1 MNHPSIN
8 CVGSIGRVQRSSGAA
23 FARQSRWLASLLVM
37 LLAQPALAA
46 DPPAA
51 RQPPDPQKL
60 LAAQR
65 EAMSRLSMLHG
76 TWRGPAVTTTP
87 DGHTHEV
94 IQTERVGPFLDGTL
108 LVVEGRAYAADGSVP
123 FNAMGVISYDAMR
136 RGYRMR
142 SYAQGFAGDYD
153 VEVTPTGFRWE
164 IPAGPMKMRYEAKVT
179 DGTWTETGERIVG
192 DAPPVKFFEM
202 KLRRIG
208 DTDWPAAGPVP
219 RQ

>member
-1 MNHPSIN
+1 MSNDSLDP
-8 CVGSIGRVQRSSGAA
+8 VGAIDRVDRDSSVGAVRRSLGV
-23 FARQSRWLASLLVM
+23 LV
-37 LLAQPALAA
+37 LLALTLTQPALAA

-65 EAMSRLSMLHG
+65 EAMSRLAMLHG

-94 IQTERVGPFLDGTL
+94 TQTERVGPFLDGTL
-108 LVVEGRAYAADGSVP
+108 LIVEGRAYAPDGSVP

-142 SYAQGFAGDYD
+142 SYAQGFSGDYD

-164 IPAGPMKMRYEAKVT
+164 IPAGPMKMRYEAKVS
-179 DGTWTETGERIVG
+179 DGVWTETGERIVG
-192 DAPPVKFFEM
+192 DSPPVKFFEM
-202 KLRRIG
+202 TLRRIG
-208 DTDWPAAGPVP
+208 DTDWPAAQPVP